1 MTHST
6 VRDSSIDS
14 PLKSV
19 PLAAAPGRGAAFLD
33 RRARR
38 AGVDARADANE
49 RERTIETPRDRDD
62 RARAGE
68 RARGD
73 DGNGR
78 RVTMAPPPASAVDDA
93 RLGPLLAPV
102 EEYLRACGLNKT
114 VQAMRSERK
123 LKAHRTL
130 VEASEAAGADAS
142 EGGAEAL
149 VEAWEESR
157 GAKRKAN

>member
-1 MTHST
+1 
-6 VRDSSIDS
+6 
-14 PLKSV
+14 
-19 PLAAAPGRGAAFLD
+19 
-33 RRARR
+33 
-38 AGVDARADANE
+38 
-49 RERTIETPRDRDD
+49 
-62 RARAGE
+62 
-68 RARGD
+68 
-73 DGNGR
+73 
-78 RVTMAPPPASAVDDA
+78 MAPPPASAVDDA

-157 GAKRKAN
+157 GAVSYTHLTLPTKA